1 MDGCRPEEYIRPER
15 RSKMKPK
22 TGRGL
27 MARLRGEKPPR
38 TVYVGSH
45 EDKLARLAP
54 MRIDPDDDGRT
65 LEDVRGEKAEGRGLY
80 GGGPPSRL
88 LD

>member
-1 MDGCRPEEYIRPER
+1 MR
-15 RSKMKPK
+15 RMSELWPADWRRK
-22 TGRGL
+22 R
-27 MARLRGEKPPR
+27 PPR

-45 EDKLARLAP
+45 EDRLSRIPA

-65 LEDVRGEKAEGRGLY
+65 REDVQRRKAERRGLY

-88 LD
+88 CD

>member
-1 MDGCRPEEYIRPER
+1 MRRMSELWHPSWGRER
-15 RSKMKPK
+15 
-22 TGRGL
+22 
-27 MARLRGEKPPR
+27 PPR

-45 EDKLARLAP
+45 EDKLSRISP

-65 LEDVRGEKAEGRGLY
+65 REDVQHQKAEGRGLY

-88 LD
+88 CD